1 MTSPESED
9 RARSYANAPR
19 RRRRY
24 SVWTLLAPAAA
35 VILWISFFSAL
46 GQSCVFKECSDDKDA
61 SANTV
66 NEGDERNDVPRGGKA
81 KVKSGDSLG
90 SIATRFKLTEE
101 ELKACNPLVDPQ
113 ALQPDTFLLVSAV
126 DCEEADKA
134 ETGANPDPLAGDTTA
149 GADNADAPDP
159 TKNGTAAA
167 DPTVQDGGGATPADT
182 TETAAEQGDE
192 G

>member
-1 MTSPESED
+1 MASTDPED
-9 RARSYANAPR
+9 RARSYASPPR
-19 RRRRY
+19 RRRPY

-46 GQSCVFKECSDDKDA
+46 GKSCVFKECADAKDTGA
-61 SANTV
+61 QTV
-66 NEGDERNDVPRGGKA
+66 NEGDERNDVPKGGKA
-81 KVKSGDSLG
+81 KIKNGDTFG
-90 SIATRFKLTEE
+90 SIATRFDLTEE

-113 ALQPDTFLLVSAV
+113 ALQPNQFLLVSSV

-149 GADNADAPDP
+149 GADQPAPDP
-159 TKNGTAAA
+159 AANGTAAA
-167 DPTVQDGGGATPADT
+167 DPTVQDT
-182 TETAAEQGDE
+182 TETSAEQGDE

>member
-1 MTSPESED
+1 MTSPEHDD
-9 RARSYANAPR
+9 RARSYASAPR

-46 GQSCVFKECSDDKDA
+46 GKSCIFKECADAKDTGA
-61 SANTV
+61 QTV
-66 NEGDERNDVPRGGKA
+66 DEGDERNDVPRGGKA
-81 KVKSGDSLG
+81 KVKAGDSLG

-113 ALQPDTFLLVSAV
+113 TLQPNTFLVVSAV
-126 DCEEADKA
+126 DCEDADKA
-134 ETGANPDPLAGDTTA
+134 ETGANPDPLAGATTA
-149 GADNADAPDP
+149 GADKAAPDP
-159 TKNGTAAA
+159 ADNGTAAA
-167 DPTVQDGGGATPADT
+167 DPTVQDET